1 MSKEEI
7 EALITERLVLFYE
20 TLVAT
25 GQIPLPPILH
35 GLALSHPSTIL
46 LHASGMHETE
56 RYGSSYG

>member
-25 GQIPLPPILH
+25 GQIPLPPKVM
-35 GLALSHPSTIL
+35 S
-46 LHASGMHETE
+46 ASDLVGCK
-56 RYGSSYG
+56 GADVS